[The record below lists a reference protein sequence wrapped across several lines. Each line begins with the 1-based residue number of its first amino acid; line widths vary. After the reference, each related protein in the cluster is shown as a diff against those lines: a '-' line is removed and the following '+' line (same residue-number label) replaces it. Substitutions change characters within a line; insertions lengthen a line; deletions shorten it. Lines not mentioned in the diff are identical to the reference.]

1 MIKPEATSTPSKLLD
16 AALVEFAAHGYEAAS
31 TRAIA
36 ARAGVHQPQIN
47 YHFSSKAALWRAA
60 VDHLFVQLVA
70 DVGPAIAAATD
81 DRSRFAAA
89 VRAFVHF
96 AAAHPELNRIMVHE
110 STVDSDRLR
119 WLVDT
124 HVRNAFDLVA
134 GLWRGVRAD
143 AAVDTIDE
151 TVLYYLVV
159 GGASLLYVNAAEARL
174 LRPDVDPSDGALIDA
189 HADALVTLLLGSPER
204 IGPTG
209 TTADTVRRTHP
220 LRS

>member
-1 MIKPEATSTPSKLLD
+1 MIKADATSTPSKLLD
-16 AALVEFAAHGYEAAS
+16 AALVEFAAHGYDAAS

-60 VDHLFVQLVA
+60 VDHLFAQLAA
-70 DVGPAIAAATD
+70 DIAPAVTAAGD
-81 DRSRFAAA
+81 DRARFAAA

-110 STVDSDRLR
+110 STVESDRLR

-124 HVRNAFDLVA
+124 HVRAAFAFVTSMWHTLRTDPA
-134 GLWRGVRAD
+134 
-143 AAVDTIDE
+143 TPPIDE
-151 TVLYYLVV
+151 TVLYYLLV

-174 LRPDVDPSDGALIDA
+174 LRPDLDPTDPSLIDA
-189 HADALVTLLLGSPER
+189 HADALVALLLGLPVPSGPE
-204 IGPTG
+204 PAG
-209 TTADTVRRTHP
+209 TDHP
-220 LRS
+220 IPPPRS